1 MLHTLNKA
9 WVKILSNQEDK
20 SFLFVANDIEEWEYI
35 YNELKEIEKT
45 NKIKSSI
52 AISTISNIKFMIT
65 FNKFFNED
73 FNMYDDILISHEIH
87 DVMIKDYLS
96 KYCKRKC
103 C

>member
-9 WVKILSNQEDK
+9 WAKILARRVNDHI
-20 SFLFVANDIEEWEYI
+20 LFVYTTLQEQDMLIDVFSEVEKELGDLCFMWVINENEIKKMMNDGINIE
-35 YNELKEIEKT
+35 
-45 NKIKSSI
+45 
-52 AISTISNIKFMIT
+52 MQ
-65 FNKFFNED
+65 
-73 FNMYDDILISHEIH
+73 DDILISHEIH

>member
-9 WVKILSNQEDK
+9 WVKILAQRVNEHIMFVYSTPQEQDMLIDTFTEVEK
-20 SFLFVANDIEEWEYI
+20 EIGDLCFMWVTNENEIKKMMDDGIDIE
-35 YNELKEIEKT
+35 
-45 NKIKSSI
+45 
-52 AISTISNIKFMIT
+52 MQ
-65 FNKFFNED
+65 
-73 FNMYDDILISHEIH
+73 DDILISHEIH

>member
-9 WVKILSNQEDK
+9 WAKILAQRVNEHIMFVYTTLQEQDM
-20 SFLFVANDIEEWEYI
+20 LIDV
-35 YNELKEIEKT
+35 
-45 NKIKSSI
+45 
-52 AISTISNIKFMIT
+52 
-65 FNKFFNED
+65 FNEVEKELGD
-73 FNMYDDILISHEIH
+73 SCFMWVINENEIKKMMNDGVNIEMQDDILISHEIH

>member
-9 WVKILSNQEDK
+9 WVKILARRVNDHIMFVYTTLQEQDMLIETFSEVEKEIGDLCFMWVIGESDIKEMMDK
-20 SFLFVANDIEEWEYI
+20 GIDIE
-35 YNELKEIEKT
+35 
-45 NKIKSSI
+45 
-52 AISTISNIKFMIT
+52 MQ
-65 FNKFFNED
+65 
-73 FNMYDDILISHEIH
+73 DDILISHEIH